1 MYQTGKGRYIRQA
14 VNASQGPV
22 LGMMTRIVTGAV
34 GRKQTTENS
43 IYSTDII
50 AAF

>member
-1 MYQTGKGRYIRQA
+1 MYQTVKGTYIRQA
-14 VNASQGPV
+14 VNATQGPV
-22 LGMMTRIVTGAV
+22 LGMMARIGAGTV
-34 GRKQTTENS
+34 GLKQTTENV